1 MSGNGKEI
9 QMDGAQQSD
18 RHVRGE
24 EEEDEASAAHAVA
37 IEAVE
42 R

>member
-1 MSGNGKEI
+1 MSGDRKEI

-18 RHVRGE
+18 RHVRDE
-24 EEEDEASAAHAVA
+24 EEEVSAAHAVA
-37 IEAVE
+37 IGDVE

>member
-18 RHVRGE
+18 REVRSE
-24 EEEDEASAAHAVA
+24 EEEASAAHAVA
-37 IEAVE
+37 IGDVE